1 MTSFLDRLLGR
12 PPILPVKAASGPGV
26 QALINDRPLY
36 TLGNSPQKRMEA
48 YLKAYKVGWFYKA
61 ESKISSDIA
70 SLKVHVAPENDEG
83 ENEAE
88 VIEPDLF
95 APWEALDPV
104 GQFLRLME
112 RPNPNQTGRQLRQK
126 TQIRIDMAGAA
137 FWYLESPDPF
147 YGLPK
152 AIYGISPA
160 RMEPS
165 RNDKGELIGWVMDRD
180 RPGGGVPFEPSEIL
194 FFATGSPDDDVW
206 GVGVVEAVYAE
217 VPLTNLMAT
226 HTANVLETGGR
237 LAGMLWPKE
246 RTLDEAE
253 FRDAQNAWRST
264 ISNGQ
269 AAKRL
274 LLFPEPMEYSQGAS
288 TPAEIGIPELA
299 ALNRDNILTAFPID
313 PVQLGI
319 PSPSGMNSG
328 ETRRYQR
335 RDYYEGTI
343 HPRVELL
350 EETIQVGL
358 LSRYEKAVGY
368 TLDFEIEEPNL
379 DDAPSLLEK
388 AGAMQALISLGFDEK
403 EVVQAA
409 GLDHIKFNGTPKP
422 DPLAVPEESKLTLRV
437 NDTSRQ
443 DQTQTT
449 QTISKAFKAESMLAE
464 REAIVIPAEQHAKGR
479 MAGFFAD
486 QRERL
491 SRAIHDTLP
500 ASKAARMKAEP
511 EWFDLAAEEEA
522 LRNVMREIYLEV
534 GRGALQVVSN
544 RVERFV
550 QPDFVKAVL
559 DDLLGYGGSRITQ
572 ITERTREALVS
583 ELSEGVRRGYS
594 ISQLI
599 DGVPSESYN
608 GVQKALLDNG
618 VEVFGD
624 LRAETIARTETALSY
639 NRAALTGYDRFGI
652 REVVAFDGDKDAQC
666 AARDGVTF
674 ALDDAQNI
682 TDHPNGTL
690 DWAPVVPYFEKAE
703 PIDRYADLA
712 RKALDALSHQPV
724 INNYVQP
731 ANAPD
736 VRVEMAPITVPV
748 NVPAAEPPVVNVHL
762 AQKPVHRTV
771 KRDKAGRIS
780 EVIESDGD

>member
-1 MTSFLDRLLGR
+1 VTFLDWLMGR
-12 PPILPVKAASGPGV
+12 NEPVTRKAATGAGV

-36 TLGNSPQKRMEA
+36 TLGNTPQKRMEA

-70 SLKVHVAPENDEG
+70 SLKVHVAPEDDTG

-95 APWEALDPV
+95 KPWEQLDPI

-112 RPNPNQTGRQLRQK
+112 RPNPYQTGRQLRQK
-126 TQIRIDMAGAA
+126 TQIRIDMAGNA
-137 FWYLESPDPF
+137 FWYLESPDVF

-152 AIYGISPA
+152 SVYGISPA

-165 RNDKGELIGWVMDRD
+165 RNARGELIGWVMDKN
-180 RPGGGVPFEPSEIL
+180 RPGGGVPFEPNEIL
-194 FFATGSPDDDVW
+194 HFATGSPDDDVW
-206 GVGVVEAVYAE
+206 GIGVVEAVYAE

-246 RTLDEAE
+246 RALDEAE

-299 ALNRDNILTAFPID
+299 ELNRDNILTAFPID
-313 PVQLGI
+313 PVMLGV
-319 PSPSGMNSG
+319 PNPSGLNSG
-328 ETRRYQR
+328 ENRRYQR
-335 RDYYEGTI
+335 REYYEGCI

-358 LSRYEKAVGY
+358 LSRYEKAIGSTY
-368 TLDFEIEEPNL
+368 DFEIEEPNL

-388 AGAMQALISLGFDEK
+388 AGAMRALISLGFDAK

-409 GLDHIKFNGTPKP
+409 GLDHIKFNGLPPLVDPEKQAQAADQAKETQGARVVVRDSTPR
-422 DPLAVPEESKLTLRV
+422 DSTATQQTLV
-437 NDTSRQ
+437 GKA
-443 DQTQTT
+443 
-449 QTISKAFKAESMLAE
+449 SKAEEMRSE
-464 REAIVIPAEQHAKGR
+464 REAVVDPVSLRAKGT
-479 MAGFFAD
+479 MAGFFQD
-486 QRERL
+486 QKERIANTI
-491 SRAIHDTLP
+491 RTILP
-500 ASKAARMKAEP
+500 QSKAARMKAEP
-511 EWFDLAAEEEA
+511 EWFDIAAEEEA
-522 LRNVMREIYLEV
+522 LRNVMRGIYVDV

-550 QPDFVKAVL
+550 QPQFTKAVL
-559 DDLLGYGGSRITQ
+559 DDLLQYGGSRIKD
-572 ITERTREALVS
+572 ITETTREALVA
-583 ELSEGVRRGYS
+583 EVSEGVRRGYS
-594 ISQLI
+594 IPQII
-599 DGVPSESYN
+599 DGVPTESYK
-608 GVQKALLDNG
+608 GVFNAGMKNG
-618 VEVFGD
+618 VEVWGD

-652 REVVAFDGDKDAQC
+652 REVVAFDGDKDAVC

-690 DWAPVVPYFEKAE
+690 DWAPVVPYFEKAQ
-703 PIDRYADLA
+703 I
-712 RKALDALSHQPV
+712 
-724 INNYVQP
+724 
-731 ANAPD
+731 
-736 VRVEMAPITVPV
+736 
-748 NVPAAEPPVVNVHL
+748 EPPVVNVKVDNVIPL
-762 AQKPVHRTV
+762 PMATFIEYDDQ
-771 KRDKAGRIS
+771 GRVAVTRQVPNS
-780 EVIESDGD
+780 G

>member
-1 MTSFLDRLLGR
+1 VTSFLDWLMGR
-12 PPILPVKAASGPGV
+12 EPVTRKAATGAGV

-36 TLGNSPQKRMEA
+36 TLGNTPQKRMEA

-70 SLKVHVAPENDEG
+70 ALKVHVAPEDNTG

-95 APWEALDPV
+95 KPWEALDPI

-112 RPNPNQTGRQLRQK
+112 RPNPSQTGRQLRQK
-126 TQIRIDMAGAA
+126 TQIRIDMAGNA
-137 FWYLESPDPF
+137 FWYLESPDVF
-147 YGLPK
+147 YGLPR

-165 RNDKGELIGWVMDRD
+165 RNAKGELIGWVMDRN
-180 RPGGGVPFEPSEIL
+180 RPGGGVPFEPEEIL
-194 FFATGSPDDDVW
+194 HFATGSPDDDVW
-206 GVGVVEAVYAE
+206 GIGVVEAVYAE

-237 LAGMLWPKE
+237 LAGMLWPKD
-246 RTLDEAE
+246 RALNEAE
-253 FRDAQNAWRST
+253 FKDAQNAWRST

-299 ALNRDNILTAFPID
+299 ELNRDNILTAFPID
-313 PVQLGI
+313 PVQLGV
-319 PSPSGMNSG
+319 PLSPGMNSG
-328 ETRRYQR
+328 ESRRYQR
-335 RDYYEGTI
+335 REYYEGCI

-358 LSRYEKAVGY
+358 LSRYEKAIGSTY
-368 TLDFEIEEPNL
+368 DFEIEEPNL

-388 AGAMQALISLGFDEK
+388 AGAMRALIGLGFDEK

-409 GLDHIKFNGTPKP
+409 GLDHIKFNGVPKP
-422 DPLAVPEESKLTLRV
+422 ELTAVPDEQNLSIRV
-437 NDTSRQ
+437 NDTSRR
-443 DQTQTT
+443 DTTQTT
-449 QTISKAFKAESMLAE
+449 QTIAKAFKADSMRDE
-464 REAIVIPAEQHAKGR
+464 RDAVVMPAEIRAKGT
-479 MAGFFAD
+479 MASFL
-486 QRERL
+486 QSQKERV
-491 SRAIHDTLP
+491 SNTVRDTLP
-500 ASKAARMKAEP
+500 QSKAARMKAEP
-511 EWFDLAAEEEA
+511 EWFDIAAEEEA
-522 LRNVMREIYLEV
+522 LRNALRTIYVDV

-550 QPDFVKAVL
+550 QPQFTKAVL
-559 DDLLGYGGSRITQ
+559 DDLLQYGGSRIRD
-572 ITERTREALVS
+572 ITETTREALVA
-583 ELSEGVRRGYS
+583 EVSEGVRRGYS
-594 ISQLI
+594 IPQI
-599 DGVPSESYN
+599 IEGVPGEEYRGVLNAGMKN
-608 GVQKALLDNG
+608 GA
-618 VEVFGD
+618 EVWGD

-639 NRAALTGYDRFGI
+639 NRAALTGYDQFGI
-652 REVVAFDGDKDAQC
+652 REVVAFDGDKDAEC

-690 DWAPVVPYFEKAE
+690 DWAPVVPLY
-703 PIDRYADLA
+703 
-712 RKALDALSHQPV
+712 Q
-724 INNYVQP
+724 
-731 ANAPD
+731 
-736 VRVEMAPITVPV
+736 
-748 NVPAAEPPVVNVHL
+748 
-762 AQKPVHRTV
+762 
-771 KRDKAGRIS
+771 
-780 EVIESDGD
+780 